1 MARIGCHLGARQSTL
16 PGGRLYA
23 CPILAGVAVIAPPDA
38 VAEEPLS
45 ATRKWTIT
53 GAVMLVTVM
62 QVLDVTVTNVAL
74 PHIQGSLSAAVD
86 EVSWVLTSYLAANA
100 IILPATGWLA
110 GVLGRKRLFLTCTI
124 VFTVASMLCGLAP
137 NIETLL
143 LARMLQG
150 LGGGPLMPLSQA
162 IMWEIFPLRQRGTAM
177 AAWGVGIMMAP
188 IFGPTL
194 GGWISDNWSWRWIFY
209 INLPIGVVGLL
220 AASAVLFDPLYL
232 KKPGRIDAIGLVLMA
247 VGFLSLQLFLD
258 QGERNDWFDSSFIL
272 ALAVLA
278 GLTLVGFVVREL
290 TADEPVLDLTVY
302 GDRNF
307 AAGSLIMLV
316 VMIGFFSSMVLLALF
331 TQKVLGY
338 DAWTS
343 GLVLA
348 PGGVGNLLSLIIA
361 GRLITRMDQRW
372 LLALGCLLNAYATY
386 EMSTVT
392 LGADYWALAWPRLIQ
407 GAGVGFIFVPLN
419 TVALAT
425 ISRERMGNATALLNV
440 VRNLGGAIGVALL
453 TTLLARR
460 AQVHQTTL
468 GGHIDIWD
476 AETAERLRAW
486 AAHFAAQGAD
496 SFTAQRRAVSV
507 LYQEVTRQ
515 AQLLAFADDF
525 WVLFLLFCGSLVL
538 LPMLQRVRI
547 APSTRTEAGEAAP
560 PVVHVD

>member
-1 MARIGCHLGARQSTL
+1 VDRTL
-16 PGGRLYA
+16 PGRLR
-23 CPILAGVAVIAPPDA
+23 LGTTTAPADD
-38 VAEEPLS
+38 EPLTP
-45 ATRKWTIT
+45 TRKWTIT

-74 PHIQGSLSAAVD
+74 PHIQGSLSAGVD

-110 GVLGRKRLFLTCTI
+110 ATLGRKRLFLACT
-124 VFTVASMLCGLAP
+124 VMFTLASILCGLAP

-143 LARMLQG
+143 IARFLQG
-150 LGGGPLMPLSQA
+150 VGGGPLMPLAQA

-209 INLPIGVVGLL
+209 INLPIGVVGFLV
-220 AASAVLFDPLYL
+220 ASAVLFDPWYL
-232 KKPGRIDAIGLVLMA
+232 KKPGRIDAIGLTLMA
-247 VGFLSLQLFLD
+247 VGFLSFQLFLD
-258 QGERNDWFDSSFIL
+258 QGERHEWFDSAFIL
-272 ALAVLA
+272 ALAVVATLA
-278 GLTLVGFVVREL
+278 LVGFIVREL
-290 TADEPVLDLTVY
+290 TADEPILDLSAYT
-302 GDRNF
+302 DRNF
-307 AAGSLIMLV
+307 AAGSVIMLT

-348 PGGVGNLLSLIIA
+348 PGGVGNLLSLVAA

-372 LLALGCLLNAYATY
+372 LLALGCALNAYATY
-386 EMSTVT
+386 EMSTIT

-407 GAGVGFIFVPLN
+407 GVGIGFIFVPLN
-419 TVALAT
+419 AVALAT
-425 ISRERMGNATALLNV
+425 ISRERMGNATVLLNV

-460 AQVHQTTL
+460 SQAHQTTL
-468 GGHIDIWD
+468 VGHVNIWD
-476 AETAERLRAW
+476 PQTAERLHGW
-486 AAHFAAQGAD
+486 TTHFMTQGAD
-496 SFTAQRRAVSV
+496 RFTAERRAVSM

-538 LPMLQRVRI
+538 LPMLGRVRMP
-547 APSTRTEAGEAAP
+547 PSTRPGVSEAEPP
-560 PVVHVD
+560 PVHGE

>member
-1 MARIGCHLGARQSTL
+1 MALIVPASL
-16 PGGRLYA
+16 RLRS
-23 CPILAGVAVIAPPDA
+23 PPAPADD
-38 VAEEPLS
+38 EPLS
-45 ATRKWTIT
+45 AVRKWTIT
-53 GAVMLVTVM
+53 AAVMLVTVM

-86 EVSWVLTSYLAANA
+86 EVSWVLTFYLAANA

-110 GVLGRKRLFLTCTI
+110 GVLGRKRFFLTCTV
-124 VFTVASMLCGLAP
+124 VFTLASMLCGLAP

-143 LARMLQG
+143 IARFLQG

-209 INLPIGVVGLL
+209 VNLPIGVVGLL
-220 AASAVLFDPLYL
+220 VASAVLFDPIYL
-232 KKPGRIDAIGLVLMA
+232 RKPGRIDAIGLVLMA

-258 QGERNDWFDSSFIL
+258 QGERNEWFDSSFIL

-278 GLTLVGFVVREL
+278 GLTLAGFVIREL
-290 TADEPVLDLTVY
+290 TADEPILDLTVY

-307 AAGSLIMLV
+307 AAGSIIMFV

-348 PGGVGNLLSLIIA
+348 PGGVGNLLSLVVA

-372 LLALGCLLNAYATY
+372 LLAIGCLLNAYATW

-392 LGADYWALAWPRLIQ
+392 LGADYWALAWPRMIQ
-407 GAGVGFIFVPLN
+407 GVGIGFIFVPLN

-460 AQVHQTTL
+460 SQVHQTTL
-468 GGHIDIWD
+468 GGHVDIWD

-496 SFTAQRRAVSV
+496 SFTAERRAVSV
-507 LYQEVTRQ
+507 LYREVTRQ

-538 LPMLQRVRI
+538 LPMLSRVRLG
-547 APSTRTEAGEAAP
+547 PSTRREEGDAGP
-560 PVVHVD
+560 PPAHAD

>member
-1 MARIGCHLGARQSTL
+1 MIAAD
-16 PGGRLYA
+16 A
-23 CPILAGVAVIAPPDA
+23 LAGDAP
-38 VAEEPLS
+38 LT

-110 GVLGRKRLFLTCTI
+110 GVLGRKRLFLACT
-124 VFTVASMLCGLAP
+124 VLFTLASMLCGLAP

-143 LARMLQG
+143 FARMLQG
-150 LGGGPLMPLSQA
+150 IGGGPLMPLSQA
-162 IMWEIFPLRQRGTAM
+162 IMWEIFPLRQRGMAM

-194 GGWISDNWSWRWIFY
+194 GGWIADNWSWRWIFY
-209 INLPIGVVGLL
+209 INLPIGIVGFLV
-220 AASAVLFDPLYL
+220 ASAVLFDPWYL
-232 KKPGRIDAIGLVLMA
+232 KRPGRIDAIGLVLMA
-247 VGFLSLQLFLD
+247 VGFLSLQLVLD
-258 QGERNDWFDSSFIL
+258 QGERYEWFDSSVILVL
-272 ALAVLA
+272 ALVAT
-278 GLTLVGFVVREL
+278 LTLVAFVVREV
-290 TADEPVLDLTVY
+290 TTDEPILDLTVY

-307 AAGSLIMLV
+307 AAGSVIMLT

-348 PGGVGNLLSLIIA
+348 PGGVGNLLSLVAA

-372 LLALGCLLNAYATY
+372 LLALGCALNAYATY

-407 GAGVGFIFVPLN
+407 GVGIGFIFVPLN

-425 ISRERMGNATALLNV
+425 IPRERMGNATVLLNV

-460 AQVHQTTL
+460 SQTHQATLVGHVHA
-468 GGHIDIWD
+468 WD
-476 AETAERLRAW
+476 PETAERLRAW
-486 AAHFAAQGAD
+486 ATHFAAQGSD
-496 SFTAQRRAVSV
+496 SFTAERRAIGV

-525 WVLFLLFCGSLVL
+525 WLLFLLFCGSLVL
-538 LPMLQRVRI
+538 LPMLRRVRM
-547 APSTRTEAGEAAP
+547 AAVRADAAP
-560 PVVHVD
+560 PTVHAD

>member
-1 MARIGCHLGARQSTL
+1 
-16 PGGRLYA
+16 
-23 CPILAGVAVIAPPDA
+23 
-38 VAEEPLS
+38 
-45 ATRKWTIT
+45 
-53 GAVMLVTVM
+53 MLVTVM

-74 PHIQGSLSAAVD
+74 PHIQGSLSAGVD

-110 GVLGRKRLFLTCTI
+110 GALGRKRLFLGCT
-124 VFTVASMLCGLAP
+124 VLFTLASMLCGLAP

-150 LGGGPLMPLSQA
+150 IGGGPLMPLSQA
-162 IMWEIFPLRQRGTAM
+162 IMWEIFPLRQRGMAM

-194 GGWISDNWSWRWIFY
+194 GGWIADNWSWRWIFY
-209 INLPIGVVGLL
+209 INLPIGIVGFLV
-220 AASAVLFDPLYL
+220 AGAVLFDPWYL
-232 KKPGRIDAIGLVLMA
+232 KKPGRIDRIGLVLMA

-258 QGERNDWFDSSFIL
+258 QGERHEWFDSSVIL
-272 ALAVLA
+272 VLAVLA
-278 GLTLVGFVVREL
+278 ALTLVAFVVREL
-290 TADEPVLDLTVY
+290 TTDEPILDLSVY

-307 AAGSLIMLV
+307 AAGSLIMLT

-348 PGGVGNLLSLIIA
+348 PGGVGNLLSLVAA

-372 LLALGCLLNAYATY
+372 LLALGCVLNAYATY
-386 EMSTVT
+386 AMSTVT

-407 GAGVGFIFVPLN
+407 GVGIGFIFVPLN

-425 ISRERMGNATALLNV
+425 IPRERMGNATVLLNV

-460 AQVHQTTL
+460 SQAHQATL
-468 GGHIDIWD
+468 VGHVDAWD
-476 AETAERLRAW
+476 PETAERLRAW
-486 AAHFAAQGAD
+486 VAHFAAQGTD
-496 SFTAQRRAVSV
+496 SFTAERRAVGV

-525 WVLFLLFCGSLVL
+525 WLLFLLFCGSLVL
-538 LPMLQRVRI
+538 LPMLSRVRI
-547 APSTRTEAGEAAP
+547 APATSREDADAAP
-560 PVVHVD
+560 AAVHTD